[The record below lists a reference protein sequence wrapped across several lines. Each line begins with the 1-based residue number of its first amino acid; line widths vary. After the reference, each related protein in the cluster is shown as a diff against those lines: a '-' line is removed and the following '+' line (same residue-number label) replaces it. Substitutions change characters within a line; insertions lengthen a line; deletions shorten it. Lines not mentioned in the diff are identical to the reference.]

1 MPRVPDKVRPRK
13 GERTQRTSIVPSA
26 LNWVT
31 YAMPPSLRCSE
42 SNGVAL
48 HQGGV
53 GREGVDRD
61 GVDRG
66 DVGLDGVGHDGV
78 GRDGVGHDGVGCD
91 GVGRDGAVRE
101 GIGRDGIGRDD
112 GVGRDGVGRDGGV
125 TPGPASARRAA
136 SAALVATRCGMVVL
150 LFLNKSSVI
159 GLSQSCSAGDLVPTM
174 GNT

>member
-1 MPRVPDKVRPRK
+1 MKGSSLPRVPDKVRPRK

-31 YAMPPSLRCSE
+31 YATPPSLRCSE

-48 HQGGV
+48 HPGGV

-78 GRDGVGHDGVGCD
+78 GRDGVGRDGV
-91 GVGRDGAVRE
+91 VRD

-112 GVGRDGVGRDGGV
+112 GVGRDGVGRDGDV

-136 SAALVATRCGMVVL
+136 AAALVATRCGMVVL
-150 LFLNKSSVI
+150 LF
-159 GLSQSCSAGDLVPTM
+159 
-174 GNT
+174 

>member
-31 YAMPPSLRCSE
+31 YVTPPSLRCSE

-78 GRDGVGHDGVGCD
+78 GRDGVGHDGVGHD
-91 GVGRDGAVRE
+91 GV
-101 GIGRDGIGRDD
+101 
-112 GVGRDGVGRDGGV
+112 GV

-136 SAALVATRCGMVVL
+136 AAALVATRCGMVVL
-150 LFLNKSSVI
+150 LF
-159 GLSQSCSAGDLVPTM
+159 
-174 GNT
+174 